1 MFAYSD
7 PIKGKTTWI
16 STAFDM
22 YQEKNQQLDYIT
34 INMSHTTVRFNCTRL
49 SDGMDA
55 IVYLAVIDVCSILPR
70 HAGWSLRRGEKN
82 GWEREGE
89 SDMCIVYS
97 NSCSYLFFISKSRS
111 RSPLC
116 FALKRR
122 SVITRSNHRITT
134 NRRRRQNIN
143 YEDVCLSR
151 FALLNVL
158 QWLSR
163 CVRWCNRWSMLLFS
177 CIMRMTSSW

>member
-1 MFAYSD
+1 MNKHRVWYVSEQN
-7 PIKGKTTWI
+7 
-16 STAFDM
+16 
-22 YQEKNQQLDYIT
+22 QELDYIT
-34 INMSHTTVRFNCTRL
+34 INMSHTTVSFNCTRL

-70 HAGWSLRRGEKN
+70 HAGRSLRRGEKD
-82 GWEREGE
+82 GWERERERE

-97 NSCSYLFFISKSRS
+97 NSCSYLFFISKS

-143 YEDVCLSR
+143 YENVRLFR

-163 CVRWCNRWSMLLFS
+163 CVRWRNPWSMLLFS
-177 CIMRMTSSW
+177 CIMRMTSSR